1 MPNCPPRTPQ
11 FHVVLSCPVPIRGAP
26 ENIDNMARFTDC
38 ITPAGFAGLQAEH
51 TQLWEKE
58 RPQVVQTV
66 QWAASNGD
74 RSENGDYMYG
84 KMRLRQIDRRV
95 RYLRKRL
102 QNLTVVDPR
111 HQKNLGQVFFGAT
124 VNYERENGT
133 LQSVT
138 IVGKD
143 ETEPSLGRISMDSP
157 IGRAL
162 MNKAI
167 GDLVNVHMPGGEE
180 EIEVMSISYPDQLGE
195 IPPPVKLG

>member
-1 MPNCPPRTPQ
+1 
-11 FHVVLSCPVPIRGAP
+11 
-26 ENIDNMARFTDC
+26 MARFTDC
-38 ITPAGFAGLQAEH
+38 ITPAGFASLQAEH

-58 RPQVVQTV
+58 RPEVVQTV

-74 RSENGDYMYG
+74 RSENGDYIYG

-133 LQSVT
+133 LQIVS

-162 MNKAI
+162 MNKAV
-167 GDLVNVHMPGGEE
+167 GDLVNVHMPSGEE
-180 EIEVMSISYPDQLGE
+180 EIEVMSISYPDQSGK
-195 IPPPVKLG
+195 ITPAS

>member
-1 MPNCPPRTPQ
+1 
-11 FHVVLSCPVPIRGAP
+11 
-26 ENIDNMARFTDC
+26 MARFTDC
-38 ITPAGFAGLQAEH
+38 ITPAGFADLQAEH

-58 RPQVVQTV
+58 RPEVVQTV

-74 RSENGDYMYG
+74 RSENGDYIYG

-133 LQSVT
+133 LQTVT

-162 MNKAI
+162 MNKAV

-180 EIEVMSISYPDQLGE
+180 EIEVMSISYPDQLGKNA
-195 IPPPVKLG
+195 PAS

>member
-1 MPNCPPRTPQ
+1 
-11 FHVVLSCPVPIRGAP
+11 
-26 ENIDNMARFTDC
+26 MARFTDC

-58 RPQVVQTV
+58 RPEVVQTV

-74 RSENGDYMYG
+74 RSENGDYIYG

-124 VNYERENGT
+124 VNYERGNGT

-162 MNKAI
+162 MNKAV

-180 EIEVMSISYPDQLGE
+180 EIEVMSISYPDQSGKNT
-195 IPPPVKLG
+195 PAS

>member
-1 MPNCPPRTPQ
+1 
-11 FHVVLSCPVPIRGAP
+11 
-26 ENIDNMARFTDC
+26 MARFTDC
-38 ITPAGFAGLQAEH
+38 ITPAGFASLQAEH

-58 RPQVVQTV
+58 RPEVVQTV

-74 RSENGDYMYG
+74 RSENGDYIYG

-133 LQSVT
+133 LQIVS

-162 MNKAI
+162 MNKAV
-167 GDLVNVHMPGGEE
+167 GDLVNVYMPGGEE
-180 EIEVMSISYPDQLGE
+180 EIEVMNISYPDQLGI